1 MLAIELVNTKRVLL
15 FVADAQIGNWLS
27 WDDLSWSVPDA
38 NGTPQAIR
46 IGDLLARTVL
56 YKVGHHGSVNA
67 TIRGYGS
74 TPKGLELMTSPDLVT
89 MIPVDRQMALKKR
102 WNMPCEPVL
111 KRLEEKTGQRVLRI
125 DDSTP
130 PRTQGGM
137 SDAAWKA
144 LQANYQETK
153 LYIQYTVTD

>member
-1 MLAIELVNTKRVLL
+1 
-15 FVADAQIGNWLS
+15 
-27 WDDLSWSVPDA
+27 
-38 NGTPQAIR
+38 
-46 IGDLLARTVL
+46 
-56 YKVGHHGSVNA
+56 
-67 TIRGYGS
+67 
-74 TPKGLELMTSPDLVT
+74 MTSPDLVA

-111 KRLEEKTGQRVLRI
+111 QRLEEKTGQRVLRI